1 MDNPCFDGERAVG
14 GKGLAVYTIEGG
26 GGAALDNRRNER
38 RSVRGNAPPPVPCLH
53 KEWGG
58 WSLDLA
64 PGQTG
69 RLASLAAA
77 LLLATLITIAATA
90 ALVYTLRSVHTNYQS
105 EPVSADSWSAE
116 MLVSGEFRVLNEPF
130 KSIYL
135 DPMSKPFRKLSQEI
149 TQQLESL
156 FRHSLLWSDVKRA
169 TVTSLMPNLKVKC
182 SLVLKAKDSLT
193 VSNVGLAFLNG
204 LNHTHGHCWLGRF
217 IIDIQSIS
225 FSAMTE
231 EVSWS
236 QWSDW
241 SECSVEDPRRPNV
254 LFRKRKRVCLSLDG
268 LKLNRPEPCLALPG
282 AKREFEI
289 EKCII
294 EESVQ
299 SEINK
304 SLSNEPKMTTT
315 IPETTTNNKTFVSY
329 SDNIILHNTSI
340 HITKEASS
348 STTSTTTTTESQP
361 DDEQKFCDNCEY
373 NEVCIA
379 LENEPVPTCRPIKDP
394 MDPTGCGGWCKLN
407 LEICQYLAV
416 TAHRC
421 VDDSKCLDNEWQCGN
436 KLCIPSVKR
445 CDGHFNCYDHTDE
458 NDCECDLKTHFQ
470 CGKNLSCLPKSKRCD
485 GIVDCWDAADESN
498 CTIACLNSTQFTC
511 NNSQCIPSKNFCDG
525 YIDCNDHSDEPFGC
539 GGLCKSHEWKCN
551 NGRCIIK
558 RDVCNGHDD
567 CGDHSDERTCGK
579 RRSGS

>member
-1 MDNPCFDGERAVG
+1 MAQGVKTKAKNYQEDILKKVVKPLSTILFFGTHWVFQQDSAPAHKARTTQQWLEENVPELIKASDWPSGSPHLNPLDYNVWSHLELMACHRKHTNLERL
-14 GKGLAVYTIEGG
+14 K
-26 GGAALDNRRNER
+26 
-38 RSVRGNAPPPVPCLH
+38 S
-53 KEWGG
+53 
-58 WSLDLA
+58 
-64 PGQTG
+64 
-69 RLASLAAA
+69 A
-77 LLLATLITIAATA
+77 LLKAVEKFPQDVLRTA
-90 ALVYTLRSVHTNYQS
+90 IDDWPRRLKACVK
-105 EPVSADSWSAE
+105 AKAE

-294 EESVQ
+294 EESLN
-299 SEINK
+299 IY
-304 SLSNEPKMTTT
+304 LYLF
-315 IPETTTNNKTFVSY
+315 IPLYFIE
-329 SDNIILHNTSI
+329 
-340 HITKEASS
+340 
-348 STTSTTTTTESQP
+348 ESQP

-458 NDCECDLKTHFQ
+458 NDCGWSIKCDLKTHFQ

-498 CTIACLNSTQFTC
+498 CTIASVFLVKISAMGILIATIILMNLLGAAGFVKVT
-511 NNSQCIPSKNFCDG
+511 
-525 YIDCNDHSDEPFGC
+525 
-539 GGLCKSHEWKCN
+539 
-551 NGRCIIK
+551 NGNATMAGVLLKGTFAMDMMIAVIILMK
-558 RDVCNGHDD
+558 EHVE
-567 CGDHSDERTCGK
+567 SEEVVPEKKLT
-579 RRSGS
+579 